1 MKCQNLFSGKNK
13 NNSNMLSVENF
24 TQSAKR
30 FFFFF
35 FFFCVE
41 VLRPSQPNGVMLSAV
56 SIPNHMFTGQV
67 LSSKQL
73 TSIVHILLLSVYG
86 LLNYTCISVLLGCF

>member
-30 FFFFF
+30 FFFCC
-35 FFFCVE
+35 FFCVE
-41 VLRPSQPNGVMLSAV
+41 VLRPSQPNGAMLSAV
-56 SIPNHMFTGQV
+56 SLPNHMFIGQV
-67 LSSKQL
+67 LSSKRL
-73 TSIVHILLLSVYG
+73 TSIVHILLLSIYG
-86 LLNYTCISVLLGCF
+86 LLNYTYISVLLGCF